1 VAAFIASFYL
11 IFTLRRLREVFT
23 EIMLQRSRPL
33 PLRLLLFVRLAVVFS
48 LTPAATAKP
57 VLMISIDGLKPE
69 YVTHASDHG
78 LKLPTLRRFLTE
90 GTYAE
95 GVVPVLPSVTYPDHT
110 TLITGV
116 WPEEHGIYNN
126 TLFDPDRKFDSAW
139 YWYAESIRVP
149 TLWDAVHQA
158 GIRTASVSWPVSVN
172 ATSVD
177 ALIPEYWRTNA
188 AGSENSQDRY
198 LMAAVSRPD
207 GMLAAMEQR
216 LGPYMAGNDTT
227 VEGDRKR
234 TRFSLDILEHQK
246 PGFMTIHLSSLDE
259 SEHISGPFSEEAE
272 HTLEAIDG
280 MVGQLIAAA
289 LKNDPKTVIV
299 IVSDHGFASVDHALN
314 LAIPFLQAGLIT
326 TSTSTSGA
334 LSVSSWKAEPWS
346 ASGLAAIM
354 LHDEADTATA
364 NQVQSLLK
372 KLADDPAN
380 GIAKILTADEIR
392 QAGGFPNALFVVALK
407 PGFTVGG
414 ALSGPL
420 VSTTP
425 VKGTHGYLPSF
436 PEMHAS
442 FFAMGDDV
450 ARGRNL
456 GIIDMRQV
464 APTVAGLL
472 GVSLPSAKQPKLNIG
487 Q

>member
-1 VAAFIASFYL
+1 
-11 IFTLRRLREVFT
+11 
-23 EIMLQRSRPL
+23 MLDRSRL
-33 PLRLLLFVRLAVVFS
+33 LLLRLLLFVRPAVVFS
-48 LTPAATAKP
+48 LISAATLHANP

-78 LKLPTLRRFLTE
+78 LQIPTLRRFLTA
-90 GTYAE
+90 GSYAD

-126 TLFDPDRKFDSAW
+126 ALFDPDRKLNGAW

-177 ALIPEYWRTNA
+177 TLIPEYWRTNSPG
-188 AGSENSQDRY
+188 GSENPQDRY
-198 LMAAVSRPD
+198 LMLALSRPD

-227 VEGDRKR
+227 LEGDRKR
-234 TRFSLDILEHQK
+234 TRFSLDILEHEK

-259 SEHISGPFSEEAE
+259 SEHISGPFSEEAD

-280 MVGQLIAAA
+280 MVRQLIAAA
-289 LKNDPKTVIV
+289 LKNDPQTVIV

-326 TSTSTSGA
+326 TSTSISGA
-334 LSVSSWKAEPWS
+334 VSVSSWKAEPWS

-354 LHDEADTATA
+354 LHDPADTATL
-364 NQVQSLLK
+364 NSVQSLLK
-372 KLADDPAN
+372 ELADDPAN
-380 GIAKILTADEIR
+380 GIARILTADEIR
-392 QAGGFPNALFVVALK
+392 LAGGFPNALFVVALK

-414 ALSGPL
+414 AFSGPL

-442 FFAMGDDV
+442 FFAMGGDV
-450 ARGRNL
+450 ALGRDL
-456 GIIDMRQV
+456 GIIDMRQI

-472 GVSLPSAKQPKLNIG
+472 GVSLPSAKQPTLNIRR
-487 Q
+487 

>member
-1 VAAFIASFYL
+1 MAPQGL
-11 IFTLRRLREVFT
+11 T
-23 EIMLQRSRPL
+23 EIMLNRSRL
-33 PLRLLLFVRLAVVFS
+33 LLLRLLLFVRLAVVFPLIS
-48 LTPAATAKP
+48 AATVHAKP

-69 YVTHASDHG
+69 YVTHASEHG
-78 LKLPTLRRFLTE
+78 LQIPILRRFLTE
-90 GTYAE
+90 GSYAD

-110 TLITGV
+110 TLVTGV
-116 WPEEHGIYNN
+116 WPGVHGIYNN
-126 TLFDPDRKFDSAW
+126 ALFDPEGNFDGAW

-149 TLWDAVHQA
+149 SLWDAAHRA
-158 GIRTASVSWPVSVN
+158 GMRTASVSWPVSVN

-188 AGSENSQDRY
+188 GGSKNSQDRY

-234 TRFSLDILEHQK
+234 TRFSLDILEHQN

-259 SEHISGPFSEEAE
+259 SEHMSGPFSEEADR
-272 HTLEAIDG
+272 TLEAVDG

-289 LKNDPKTVIV
+289 LKNDPTTVVV

-314 LAIPFLQAGLIT
+314 LAIPFVQAGLIT
-326 TSTSTSGA
+326 TATSPSGA
-334 LSVSSWKAEPWS
+334 VKASSWKAEPWS

-354 LHDEADTATA
+354 LHDPADTATR

-372 KLADDPAN
+372 RLADDPAN
-380 GIAKILTADEIR
+380 GIARILTADEIR
-392 QAGGFPNALFVVALK
+392 RTGGFPSASFVVALK

-420 VSTTP
+420 VTAAND
-425 VKGTHGYLPSF
+425 KGTHGYLPSF

-442 FFAMGDDV
+442 FFAMGDGV
-450 ARGRNL
+450 ARGRDL
-456 GIIDMRQV
+456 GIIDMRQI

-472 GVSLPSAKQPKLNIG
+472 SVSLPSAKQPRLNI
-487 Q
+487 QLQ